1 MYPATLPPEQQKKLR
16 MIRRTL
22 AFIHTKQP
30 SKKEIIHPSPDPP
43 GHLGYHHHREVVA
56 VGRFQTLKI
65 ARQEM
70 TTTKTDEFL
79 RMLTPQKRQGCEVC
93 QVGDGLLTSWSL
105 VELPQKNGLA

>member
-1 MYPATLPPEQQKKLR
+1 MYPATLPPEQQQKLC

-22 AFIHTKQP
+22 AFINTKQP
-30 SKKEIIHPSPDPP
+30 SKKEIIHPSPDPL

-65 ARQEM
+65 ARQKM

-93 QVGDGLLTSWSL
+93 KVGDGLLTSWSL
-105 VELPQKNGLA
+105 VERPQKNGVA